1 MSLRPKR
8 VDFNAVFPAFRDEL
22 CHMFAFT
29 NASSKMSGIDMF
41 QTVYDLCT
49 AHPKPHS
56 ELLFQSIGEFMA
68 QHAALTL
75 EYIVLQDD
83 LVTAYAT
90 AWEQYRIASGYL
102 DVICEYLNRSILKLK
117 LPYSVAAT
125 RRILSGPGRFPSM
138 SIEALAYHIWKD
150 RVLLVLHKYHGN
162 GLVYQLLDA
171 IRRDRDGETVAY
183 AHVSQAI
190 ASLVRLNQHTSKPLQ
205 LYIEIFERPYLEE
218 TRQYYAAESSAL
230 ITQND
235 VSSYMVK
242 IDQRLSQEVV
252 RNTRMCDS
260 TSLDKVVRQ
269 CEHEFITVHLQ
280 EIVAELRPML
290 EQEKIQDCRI
300 AYSLLMRVEGGIA
313 ALLEIFQNFV
323 AAKGKDIIARLG
335 GGGGGGAGGSS
346 NTTSSANQKDPREY
360 AEGLIALH
368 AQYMDYCREVLSGDV
383 AFTAAVD
390 HAFRSV
396 INDQALTPGTNSAEI
411 LARFCDSLLKKS
423 AKGLA
428 EAEVETKLGQMV
440 TLFKYVE
447 DKDVFQKF
455 YARMLAKR
463 LIHGTSVSDDAEM
476 GMISRLK
483 MACGVEYTTKLQR
496 MFTDTTLSSEL
507 NAAFGRHCA
516 AESAAAGKPATVE
529 MNVMVLT
536 AGSWPLVGIV
546 GSDFALPTE
555 LEQNVMSFTSYYA
568 KQYSGRKLTWMHHL
582 AKADVRVAGMDK
594 RYELSLS
601 LHQTAVLMLFNNART
616 SGGEGVAA
624 VAAAGAAAAKGLS
637 VADLCAG
644 TRLAEGDVLR
654 ILKIFLDLKLLIHDA
669 AANTYAV
676 NPRFTNKRTKIKV
689 STALQADTPA
699 EIAATRTAIDDD
711 RRLYLQAA
719 IVRIMKAR
727 QSLAHAQLVGEVL
740 ELAAASRFR
749 PSVALIKKCV
759 EGLIDKQYLERVPG
773 ARDRYVYIS

>member
-1 MSLRPKR
+1 
-8 VDFNAVFPAFRDEL
+8 
-22 CHMFAFT
+22 
-29 NASSKMSGIDMF
+29 MSGIDMF

-56 ELLFQSIGEFMA
+56 ERLFQSIGEFMA
-68 QHAALTL
+68 QHASLTL
-75 EYIVLQDD
+75 EYIVQQDD

-117 LPYSVAAT
+117 LPYGAAAT
-125 RRILSGPGRFPSM
+125 RGMLGGPGRFPSM

-183 AHVSQAI
+183 AYVSQAVF
-190 ASLVRLNQHTSKPLQ
+190 SLVRLNQHTSKPLQ
-205 LYIEIFERPYLEE
+205 LYIEVFERSYLEE

-235 VSSYMVK
+235 ISSYMVK
-242 IDQRLSQEVV
+242 VDERLAQEVV
-252 RNTRMCDS
+252 RNTRMCDT

-269 CEHEFITVHLQ
+269 CEHEFITVHLA

-300 AYSLLMRVEGGIA
+300 AYSLLLRVQGGIA
-313 ALLEIFQNFV
+313 ALLAIFQEFV
-323 AAKGKDIIARLG
+323 AAKGRNIIARLN
-335 GGGGGGAGGSS
+335 GGA
-346 NTTSSANQKDPREY
+346 SSAGGPTSNARDPREY

-368 AQYMDYCREVLSGDV
+368 AQHMDYCREVLSGDV

-390 HAFRSV
+390 HAFRSI
-396 INDQALTPGTNSAEI
+396 INDHTLTPGTNAAEI

-428 EAEVETKLGQMV
+428 EAEIETKLGQMV

-496 MFTDTTLSSEL
+496 MFTDTTLSAEL
-507 NAAFGRHCA
+507 NAAFGRH
-516 AESAAAGKPATVE
+516 SAAAVATNDGPTGKPAVE
-529 MNVMVLT
+529 MNAMVLT

-546 GSDFALPTE
+546 GSDFALPSE
-555 LEQNVMSFTSYYA
+555 LEQNIMSFTSYYA
-568 KQYSGRKLTWMHHL
+568 TQYSGRKLTWMHHL
-582 AKADVRVAGMDK
+582 AKADVRVIGMDK

-601 LHQTAVLMLFNNART
+601 LHQTAVLMLFNAP
-616 SGGEGVAA
+616 E
-624 VAAAGAAAAKGLS
+624 AAALS
-637 VADLCAG
+637 VVDMCAG
-644 TRLAEGDVLR
+644 TRLAEADVLR
-654 ILKIFLDLKLLIHDA
+654 ILKIFIDLKLLIHDPS
-669 AANTYAV
+669 ANTYAV

-689 STALQADTPA
+689 STAMQADTPA
-699 EIAATRTAIDDD
+699 EVAATRTAIDDD

-727 QSLAHAQLVGEVL
+727 RTLAHAQLVAEVL

-759 EGLIDKQYLERVPG
+759 EGLIDKQYLERVSG
-773 ARDRYVYIS
+773 ARDRYVYIT